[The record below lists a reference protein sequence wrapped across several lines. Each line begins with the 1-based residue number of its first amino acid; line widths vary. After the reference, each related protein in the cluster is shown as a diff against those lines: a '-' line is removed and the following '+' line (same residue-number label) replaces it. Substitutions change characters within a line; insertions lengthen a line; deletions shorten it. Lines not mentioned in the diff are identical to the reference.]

1 MNPVKTNQTLEE
13 HIKEWRVY
21 MQKRPA
27 LRTVDI
33 EELEDHLQSQ
43 ASTRT
48 RLFLS
53 R

>member
-1 MNPVKTNQTLEE
+1 MKTNQTLEE